1 MSNFDRPTPQ
11 ILQLFDCQMRTP
23 SDRILFHLK
32 TRGPAETLAL
42 ATALGISRQA
52 ALQHLERL
60 VADGLVGH
68 ADERRGVGRPRRIWS
83 LTDNAQARFPDT
95 HAQLTLE
102 MLDAIRAEFGEAG
115 VERLIV
121 RREQATARAYAGAL
135 APAQGLAARVARL
148 AEIRTAE
155 GYMAEWSSDPGGGF
169 LLVEN
174 HCPICAAAAACQ
186 GFCRAELAVFREVLG
201 PGVSVERA
209 EHILTGARRC
219 AYRITELVTPQE
231 AAA

>member
-1 MSNFDRPTPQ
+1 
-11 ILQLFDCQMRTP
+11 MRTP
-23 SDRILFHLK
+23 SDRILFQLK

-42 ATALGISRQA
+42 ASALGISRQA

-83 LTDNAQARFPDT
+83 LTETAQARFPDT

-115 VERLIV
+115 VERLIA
-121 RREQATARAYAGAL
+121 RREQATARAYAAAL
-135 APAQGLAARVARL
+135 APAERLAARVARL

-201 PGVSVERA
+201 PGVAVERA

-219 AYRITELVTPQE
+219 AYRITLVETPRE
-231 AAA
+231 VAA